1 MSDLIPGMNLPEF
14 LARRNQMLDGYRRA
28 FEALLDA
35 DEQAKQAGLDDF
47 PTLEG
52 YSVGR
57 GGGCGSASVRP
68 WGSSIAGIP
77 RKRSPNRSRSSWSAS
92 PLPWTLLVGPS

>member
-14 LARRNQMLDGYRRA
+14 VAHRNQMLDGYRRA

-47 PTLEG
+47 PALEG

-57 GGGCGSASVRP
+57 GAVVGARQSGLGGRQ
-68 WGSSIAGIP
+68 
-77 RKRSPNRSRSSWSAS
+77 SPVFQGNGA
-92 PLPWTLLVGPS
+92 